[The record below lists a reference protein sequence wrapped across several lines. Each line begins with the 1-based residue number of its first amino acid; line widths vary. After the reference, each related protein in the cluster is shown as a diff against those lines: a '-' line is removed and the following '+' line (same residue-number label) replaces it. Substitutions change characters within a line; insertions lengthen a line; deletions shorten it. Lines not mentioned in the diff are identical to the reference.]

1 MFYKIELLPKKDIDE
16 EEAKDLI
23 WIFLLSLYS
32 NGQILKDY
40 KFIKEK
46 NYTLYVTL
54 PKQDSLDEKYDGI
67 YVERDRKALYEV
79 YDTVVTPLG
88 KNMEIADYC
97 ECTSRT
103 AMEMVTYNRDIDSV
117 FVCCDCGKSVALYEL
132 PLPSDN
138 MKDYWQINAWQEDYS
153 SMDMLWMNSLF
164 DRYTGNQRVKYD
176 SVLNKSGIE
185 KAEYMSKK
193 LGYPIYYHLAD
204 DYGNSIKSE
213 QVGDMEI
220 HICPKCG
227 KLMKQIKIP
236 QNNEIDICEE
246 CHLSYDAYQKHKN

>member
-1 MFYKIELLPKKDIDE
+1 MFCKIELLPKKDICE
-16 EEAKDLI
+16 EDAKDII
-23 WIFLLSLYS
+23 WCFLASLYS

-67 YVERDRKALYEV
+67 YVKRDRKNLYEV
-79 YDTVVTPLG
+79 YDTVLTPLG
-88 KNMEIADYC
+88 KNMEVSNYC
-97 ECTSRT
+97 ECTSRG
-103 AMEMVTYNRDIDSV
+103 AMEMVTYNLDIDSV

-138 MKDYWQINAWQEDYS
+138 MGDYWQIKSWQEDYS

-164 DRYTGNQRVKYD
+164 DRYTGNQRVKHD

-185 KAEYMSKK
+185 ISEHMSKK
-193 LGYPIYYHLAD
+193 LGYPVYYHLAC
-204 DYGNSIKSE
+204 DYGNSVKAE
-213 QVGDMEI
+213 QVGDKQI

-227 KLMKQIKIP
+227 KLMKRLDIP
-236 QNNEIDICEE
+236 DNDSIDVCEE
-246 CHLSYDAYQKHKN
+246 CRLSYDAH